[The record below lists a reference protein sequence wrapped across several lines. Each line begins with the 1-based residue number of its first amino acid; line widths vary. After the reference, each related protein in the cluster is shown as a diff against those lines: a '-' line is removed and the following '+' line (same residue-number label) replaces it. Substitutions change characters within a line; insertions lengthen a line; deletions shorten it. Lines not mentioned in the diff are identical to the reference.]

1 MAKSSSIRNQAP
13 TPQRGRSGWRAAL
26 LIALLASLAFLVA
39 GLTEPA
45 LHVRNFYV
53 FNEDVSILQGIAA
66 FRQDGQLW
74 LAIFLYAVSVIFPIT
89 KIILAM
95 LITATFNPASR
106 RSHAIA
112 IALAELSRWSM
123 TDVFILAVAVMVI
136 DGRVLSS
143 ANLMPGA
150 YYFAAAILLSSIA
163 VHIVRG
169 ALRRRAQRTTT
180 EVIRS

>member
-1 MAKSSSIRNQAP
+1 MRAIPVTPPAKPPR
-13 TPQRGRSGWRAAL
+13 RGWRVLVLLAL
-26 LIALLASLAFLVA
+26 IASLALLVA

-45 LHVRNFYV
+45 LHLRNFYV
-53 FNEDVSILQGIAA
+53 FNEDVSILEGIAA
-66 FRQDGQLW
+66 FRGDGQLW
-74 LAIFLYAVSVIFPIT
+74 LAIFLYAVSAVFPFT

-95 LITATFNPASR
+95 LITATYNPASK

-150 YYFAAAILLSSIA
+150 YYFAGAILLSSAA

-169 ALRRRAQRTTT
+169 ALKRHARRLESKATA
-180 EVIRS
+180 